1 MTHWAPQGAGVV
13 TLEVLASDFLGGAA
27 PELSVSGALSR
38 GKKALANWALAFSAA
53 GGGAYTADVTDLG
66 LAPGVY
72 TCVPCSAM
80 QPCAEC
86 SS

>member
-1 MTHWAPQGAGVV
+1 MV
-13 TLEVLASDFLGGAA
+13 TVEALASDFLGGAA

-38 GKKALANWALAFSAA
+38 GKKTLTDTPLAFLAA

-72 TCVPCSAM
+72 TCAP
-80 QPCAEC
+80 
-86 SS
+86 